1 MNKKI
6 RDILFLLICIGAA
19 FRWVPI
25 LFYSGFYHKTIGFIG
40 GESGFAS
47 KLMFIPLLAGI
58 IYTIYCYWIK
68 KDKSVLVISRKVIIF
83 AAVYLGLLIISVAWG
98 SIHFPFID
106 QVLHG
111 PADQFRNIDKAKA
124 IVDGFGVHV
133 SEGSFLLFYIAIK
146 TIKNSVFEFIW
157 QFGGVFLIYCWYRN
171 DKKRLIQIFTIGV
184 TAVVTLECFVTI
196 IEALEMAGNR
206 RALHILAKLTPLFH
220 PIDENLAGG
229 RLWWSGQFRGT
240 FTEPSYFGMFCAFAL
255 PFLWYQFIHHED
267 MRIKVFYGLLSLD
280 MAFDIFMT
288 SSRTAI
294 GLFMAEVVLL
304 LILGLT
310 MRNKYLIVMV
320 GLTFVLNLAGLGLG
334 NFYMGHLMTPR
345 MREIATVVLNNSGNN
360 KIQPKTQPKTQPKVQ
375 PKTQPKV
382 QPKVQPK
389 KSQPKPNQPIKENR
403 NSQNQPAIEQSTLR
417 GYVERNLFSLTD
429 VNKRS
434 NRSRFTIV
442 LTNIRIGLD
451 HPVLGVGSGLRQPYI
466 GQYLKGQKL
475 NNELKKWLKIQK
487 ERGAL
492 TGAFPNLGDYA
503 VHFAEGGILGLISF
517 LVIPLVLL
525 VRLAKGVIREKN
537 FLYGIVLI
545 SLLGSMA
552 VGLGDSLTILYV
564 YWLLLG
570 AGYALT
576 AKSNDSHNVENK

>member
-6 RDILFLLICIGAA
+6 RDGLFLFICIASA
-19 FRWVPI
+19 FYPVPF
-25 LFYSGFYHKTIGFIG
+25 LFYHPVLSIFSGGSGFDT
-40 GESGFAS
+40 
-47 KLMFIPLLAGI
+47 KLVIIPLILGM
-58 IYTIYCYWIK
+58 IYTLYSYLVK
-68 KDKSVLVISRKVIIF
+68 KDRDTLVFSKKIVF
-83 AAVYLGLLIISVAWG
+83 LACAYLGLMYISLIWG
-98 SIHFPFID
+98 LGHFPFME
-106 QVLHG
+106 QVMKG
-111 PADQFRNIDKAKA
+111 ADQFGQIGKVQDVFSLIGIHLAKSTL
-124 IVDGFGVHV
+124 I
-133 SEGSFLLFYIAIK
+133 SIMIALR
-146 TIKNSVFEFIW
+146 TIKDIFFNFLW
-157 QFGGVFLIYCWYRN
+157 QFGGVYMIYCWYRN
-171 DKKRLIQIFTIGV
+171 DKKQLLKVFTAGV
-184 TAVVTLECFVTI
+184 TAVVVLEFFVCG
-196 IEALEMAGNR
+196 IEAIDMAGSD
-206 RALHILAKLTPLFH
+206 RAIHLLGLITPYFH
-220 PIDENLAGG
+220 PVNVPGAK
-229 RLWWSGQFRGT
+229 LWWSGQFRGT